1 MMAVTL
7 DTPGRHPNRLTAF
20 FFGGRGRAS
29 IQQETDHMAEA
40 NGSRYN
46 GQQSTRTLS
55 ILVENRFG
63 VLSRIAGLFS
73 ARGYNIESLTVAGS
87 SDTGLSRITMVVR
100 CEPLLAQQILR
111 QVEKSPDTVEAV
123 DLTDANCVERELI
136 LVRVRAPE
144 GKRTTLLTEAEI
156 FRARVVTA
164 TPENYV
170 FEVTGDSGKVE
181 AFLDVVRPYGIDEMV
196 RTGKVAL
203 HRNLTTTRESDNGE
217 KGAS

>member
-1 MMAVTL
+1 MT
-7 DTPGRHPNRLTAF
+7 
-20 FFGGRGRAS
+20 
-29 IQQETDHMAEA
+29 
-40 NGSRYN
+40 NGSFQDPRSN
-46 GQQSTRTLS
+46 NTHNTRTLS

-87 SDTGLSRITMVVR
+87 SDPGLSRITMVVR
-100 CEPLLAQQILR
+100 CEALLAQQILK
-111 QVEKSPDTVEAV
+111 QVDKLPNTVEAV
-123 DLTDANCVERELI
+123 DLTDTNCVERELV

-144 GKRTTLLTEAEI
+144 EKRTTLLTEAEI

-203 HRNLTTTRESDNGE
+203 HRALGTKTFEN
-217 KGAS
+217 

>member
-1 MMAVTL
+1 MAFNFQAS
-7 DTPGRHPNRLTAF
+7 GPNNP
-20 FFGGRGRAS
+20 
-29 IQQETDHMAEA
+29 Q
-40 NGSRYN
+40 N
-46 GQQSTRTLS
+46 TRTLS

-87 SDTGLSRITMVVR
+87 SDLGLSRITMVVR

-111 QVEKSPDTVEAV
+111 QVDKIPEAVEAT

-203 HRNLTTTRESDNGE
+203 NRNLTPRISNTGE
-217 KGAS
+217 AVSSTAR

>member
-1 MMAVTL
+1 MDM
-7 DTPGRHPNRLTAF
+7 
-20 FFGGRGRAS
+20 
-29 IQQETDHMAEA
+29 TDATSQVSQS
-40 NGSRYN
+40 NN
-46 GQQSTRTLS
+46 QQSTRTLS

-73 ARGYNIESLTVAGS
+73 ARGYNIESLTVART
-87 SDTGLSRITMVVR
+87 SDPGLSRITMVVR
-100 CEPLLAQQILR
+100 CEALLAQQILK
-111 QVEKSPDTVEAV
+111 QVNKIPDTVEAA

-170 FEVTGDSGKVE
+170 FEVTGDTGKVE

-203 HRNLTTTRESDNGE
+203 HRNLTARIMENGNALSPAA
-217 KGAS
+217 K

>member
-1 MMAVTL
+1 MNEVKSEVL
-7 DTPGRHPNRLTAF
+7 SSNNRQ
-20 FFGGRGRAS
+20 G
-29 IQQETDHMAEA
+29 
-40 NGSRYN
+40 
-46 GQQSTRTLS
+46 TRTLS

-73 ARGYNIESLTVAGS
+73 ARGYNIESLTVART
-87 SDTGLSRITMVVR
+87 SDPALSRITMVVR
-100 CEPLLAQQILR
+100 CESLLAQQILK
-111 QVEKSPDTVEAV
+111 QVNKLPNTVEAL
-123 DLTDANCVERELI
+123 DLTDANCVERELV

-170 FEVTGDSGKVE
+170 FEVTGNPGKVE

-196 RTGKVAL
+196 RTGKVVL
-203 HRNLTTTRESDNGE
+203 HRNLTANGYENGE
-217 KGAS
+217 TALFIAG

>member
-1 MMAVTL
+1 M
-7 DTPGRHPNRLTAF
+7 
-20 FFGGRGRAS
+20 
-29 IQQETDHMAEA
+29 A
-40 NGSRYN
+40 NGSSN
-46 GQQSTRTLS
+46 NQSTRTLS

-87 SDTGLSRITMVVR
+87 ADPELSRITMVVR
-100 CEPLLAQQILR
+100 CEALLAQQILK
-111 QVEKSPDTVEAV
+111 QVDKIPEAV
-123 DLTDANCVERELI
+123 EVLDLTEANCVERELI

-203 HRNLTTTRESDNGE
+203 HRNLMTKMSGVGQPVSSTAR
-217 KGAS
+217 

>member
-1 MMAVTL
+1 M
-7 DTPGRHPNRLTAF
+7 
-20 FFGGRGRAS
+20 
-29 IQQETDHMAEA
+29 TDAT
-40 NGSRYN
+40 S
-46 GQQSTRTLS
+46 QVSQSNNPQCTRTLS

-73 ARGYNIESLTVAGS
+73 ARGYNIESLTVART
-87 SDTGLSRITMVVR
+87 SDPGLSRITMVVR
-100 CEPLLAQQILR
+100 CEALLAQQILK
-111 QVEKSPDTVEAV
+111 QVDKIPDTVEAT

-203 HRNLTTTRESDNGE
+203 HRNLTARIAENG
-217 KGAS
+217 GSLPTAAR

>member
-1 MMAVTL
+1 MDM
-7 DTPGRHPNRLTAF
+7 
-20 FFGGRGRAS
+20 
-29 IQQETDHMAEA
+29 TDATSQVSQS
-40 NGSRYN
+40 NN
-46 GQQSTRTLS
+46 QQSTRTLS

-73 ARGYNIESLTVAGS
+73 ARGYNIESLTVART
-87 SDTGLSRITMVVR
+87 SDPGLSRITMVVR
-100 CEPLLAQQILR
+100 CEALLAQQILK
-111 QVEKSPDTVEAV
+111 QVNKIPDTVEAA

-170 FEVTGDSGKVE
+170 FEVTGDTGKVE
-181 AFLDVVRPYGIDEMV
+181 AFLDVVRTYGIDEMV

-203 HRNLTTTRESDNGE
+203 HRNLTARILENGSAFSPAA
-217 KGAS
+217 K

>member
-1 MMAVTL
+1 MHIPMISGDSNMNDVNSAVL
-7 DTPGRHPNRLTAF
+7 E
-20 FFGGRGRAS
+20 S
-29 IQQETDHMAEA
+29 
-40 NGSRYN
+40 GSPQ
-46 GQQSTRTLS
+46 GTRTLS
-55 ILVENRFG
+55 VLVENRFG

-73 ARGYNIESLTVAGS
+73 ARGYNIESLTVART
-87 SDTGLSRITMVVR
+87 SDPSLSRITMVVH
-100 CEPLLAQQILR
+100 CKPLLAQQILK
-111 QVEKSPDTVEAV
+111 QVNKLPNTVEAL
-123 DLTDANCVERELI
+123 DLTDANCVERELV

-144 GKRTTLLTEAEI
+144 GNRTTLLTEAEI

-203 HRNLTTTRESDNGE
+203 HRNLAANGFENGE
-217 KGAS
+217 RGNNSSQINSL

>member
-1 MMAVTL
+1 MNDAKA
-7 DTPGRHPNRLTAF
+7 PAIQPNPQH
-20 FFGGRGRAS
+20 G
-29 IQQETDHMAEA
+29 
-40 NGSRYN
+40 
-46 GQQSTRTLS
+46 TRTLS

-73 ARGYNIESLTVAGS
+73 ARGYNIESLTVART
-87 SDTGLSRITMVVR
+87 SDPSLSRITMVVR
-100 CEPLLAQQILR
+100 CESLLAQQILKN
-111 QVEKSPDTVEAV
+111 VNKLPNTVEAF
-123 DLTDANCVERELI
+123 DLTDANSVERELI

-170 FEVTGDSGKVE
+170 FEVTGDTGKVE

-203 HRNLTTTRESDNGE
+203 HRNLIDGMSENGE
-217 KGAS
+217 SAYSMAR

>member
-1 MMAVTL
+1 MTDSSHQ
-7 DTPGRHPNRLTAF
+7 DTNSSNHQN
-20 FFGGRGRAS
+20 
-29 IQQETDHMAEA
+29 
-40 NGSRYN
+40 
-46 GQQSTRTLS
+46 TRTLS

-73 ARGYNIESLTVAGS
+73 ARGYNIENLTVAGS
-87 SDTGLSRITMVVR
+87 SDPDLSRITMVVR
-100 CEPLLAQQILR
+100 CEALLAQQILK
-111 QVEKSPDTVEAV
+111 QVNKLPNTVEAT
-123 DLTDANCVERELI
+123 DLTDTNCVERELV

-144 GKRTTLLTEAEI
+144 EKRTTLLTEAEI

-170 FEVTGDSGKVE
+170 FEVTGDTGKVE

-203 HRNLTTTRESDNGE
+203 HRALGSRISGN
-217 KGAS
+217 

>member
-1 MMAVTL
+1 M
-7 DTPGRHPNRLTAF
+7 
-20 FFGGRGRAS
+20 
-29 IQQETDHMAEA
+29 QETDIMADLQA
-40 NGSRYN
+40 SRFSN
-46 GQQSTRTLS
+46 QQGTRTLS

-87 SDTGLSRITMVVR
+87 PDPGLSRITMVVR

-111 QVEKSPDTVEAV
+111 QVEKIPDTVEAV
-123 DLTDANCVERELI
+123 DLTEANCVERELI
-136 LVRVRAPE
+136 LVRVHAPE
-144 GKRTTLLTEAEI
+144 EKRTTLLTEAEI

-203 HRNLTTTRESDNGE
+203 HRNLMAKTSETDESTSST
-217 KGAS
+217 AR

>member
-1 MMAVTL
+1 VA
-7 DTPGRHPNRLTAF
+7 AYF
-20 FFGGRGRAS
+20 FWAPHFCA
-29 IQQETDHMAEA
+29 QEKHTMTVSSFQDPESNNM
-40 NGSRYN
+40 
-46 GQQSTRTLS
+46 QITRTLS

-87 SDTGLSRITMVVR
+87 SDPGLSRITMVVR
-100 CEPLLAQQILR
+100 CEALLAQQILK
-111 QVEKSPDTVEAV
+111 QVDKLPNTVEAL
-123 DLTDANCVERELI
+123 DLTDTNCVERELV
-136 LVRVRAPE
+136 LVRVHAPAE
-144 GKRTTLLTEAEI
+144 KRTTLLTEAEI

-170 FEVTGDSGKVE
+170 FEVTGDTGKIE

-203 HRNLTTTRESDNGE
+203 HRALGSKNSEN
-217 KGAS
+217 

>member
-1 MMAVTL
+1 M
-7 DTPGRHPNRLTAF
+7 
-20 FFGGRGRAS
+20 
-29 IQQETDHMAEA
+29 TDQALKS
-40 NGSRYN
+40 NN
-46 GQQSTRTLS
+46 QQSTRTLS

-87 SDTGLSRITMVVR
+87 SEPGLSRITLVVR
-100 CEPLLAQQILR
+100 CEPHFAQQILK
-111 QVEKSPDTVEAV
+111 QVDKLPDTVEAT

-203 HRNLTTTRESDNGE
+203 HRNLTARIVENGE
-217 KGAS
+217 AASSAAR

>member
-1 MMAVTL
+1 MMTNGTSQAAK
-7 DTPGRHPNRLTAF
+7 GNY
-20 FFGGRGRAS
+20 
-29 IQQETDHMAEA
+29 QQ
-40 NGSRYN
+40 G
-46 GQQSTRTLS
+46 TRTLS

-87 SDTGLSRITMVVR
+87 SDPSLSTITMVVR
-100 CEPLLAQQILR
+100 CESLLAQQILR
-111 QVEKSPDTVEAV
+111 QVEKLPNTVEAV
-123 DLTDANCVERELI
+123 DLTGSNCVERELV
-136 LVRVRAPE
+136 LVRVHAPE
-144 GKRTTLLTEAEI
+144 AKRTTLLTEAEI

-203 HRNLTTTRESDNGE
+203 HRNLITRESEDNSTVSS
-217 KGAS
+217 KAK

>member
-1 MMAVTL
+1 MT
-7 DTPGRHPNRLTAF
+7 DQ
-20 FFGGRGRAS
+20 AS
-29 IQQETDHMAEA
+29 KS
-40 NGSRYN
+40 NN
-46 GQQSTRTLS
+46 QQSTRTLS

-73 ARGYNIESLTVAGS
+73 ARGYNIENLTVAGS
-87 SDTGLSRITMVVR
+87 SDPGLSRITMVVR
-100 CEPLLAQQILR
+100 CEALLAQQMLK
-111 QVEKSPDTVEAV
+111 QVDKLPDTVEAM

-203 HRNLTTTRESDNGE
+203 HRNSTARTSENGE
-217 KGAS
+217 AVSEAR

>member
-1 MMAVTL
+1 M
-7 DTPGRHPNRLTAF
+7 
-20 FFGGRGRAS
+20 
-29 IQQETDHMAEA
+29 TDSSFQDPRSK
-40 NGSRYN
+40 NTQN
-46 GQQSTRTLS
+46 TRTLS

-87 SDTGLSRITMVVR
+87 SDPGLSCITMVVR
-100 CEPLLAQQILR
+100 CEALLAQQILK
-111 QVEKSPDTVEAV
+111 QVNKLPNTVEAV
-123 DLTDANCVERELI
+123 DLTDTNCVERELI
-136 LVRVRAPE
+136 LVRVHAPE
-144 GKRTTLLTEAEI
+144 EKRTTLLTEAEI

-203 HRNLTTTRESDNGE
+203 HRAL
-217 KGAS
+217 GAKTSGN

>member
-1 MMAVTL
+1 MT
-7 DTPGRHPNRLTAF
+7 
-20 FFGGRGRAS
+20 
-29 IQQETDHMAEA
+29 
-40 NGSRYN
+40 NGSFQDPRSN
-46 GQQSTRTLS
+46 NTQNTRTLS

-87 SDTGLSRITMVVR
+87 SDPDLSRITMVVR
-100 CEPLLAQQILR
+100 CEALLAQQILK
-111 QVEKSPDTVEAV
+111 QVHKLPNTVEAV
-123 DLTDANCVERELI
+123 DLTDTNCVERELV
-136 LVRVRAPE
+136 LVRVHAPE
-144 GKRTTLLTEAEI
+144 EKRTTLLTESEI

-203 HRNLTTTRESDNGE
+203 HRAL
-217 KGAS
+217 GAKASGN